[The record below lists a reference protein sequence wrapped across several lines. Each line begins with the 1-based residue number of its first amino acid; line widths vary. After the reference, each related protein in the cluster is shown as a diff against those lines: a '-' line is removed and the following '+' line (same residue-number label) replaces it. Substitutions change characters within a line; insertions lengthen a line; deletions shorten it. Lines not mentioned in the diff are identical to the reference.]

1 MHKVWVVIRREF
13 VEKVRNKWFVLS
25 TVLGPLVMAAVILVP
40 ILMSERGATSRVIR
54 VVDASSDGFGARVVE
69 AMRPPAPIGAELVPV
84 TSENVGSVVDSLTTL
99 VGAKQLDGYLIVT
112 DATVAHGIVE
122 YRGKNVSSLTD
133 MEILQSVV
141 SQEVL
146 TARLGRAGVD
156 RAVVA
161 EAQLPVK
168 LETVSIRGGKVTD
181 ETGTSAFVLAYAVWI
196 ILYMSILLYGVQVM
210 GAVVEEK
217 TSRVIEVLISSLRP
231 MQLLAGKVVGVGAV
245 GLLQLSIWAA
255 SALVLF
261 QRRDLLLEL
270 VRARSGGFV
279 QAGALPAVSIA
290 TLVIVLAYFLLGYFL
305 YASMFAA
312 VAAMSNSE
320 AEARQAQ
327 MPVVMLLVVPTVLML
342 GILQQPDGGMAIALS
357 LIPFTAPIAMPV
369 RWAAATVPLG
379 EIVGSVLLLGAT
391 LLLVV
396 WISARIYRVGILM
409 YGKRPS
415 PRELWRWVRAS

>member
-13 VEKVRNKWFVLS
+13 VEKVRTKWFVIS
-25 TVLGPLVMAAVILVP
+25 TVLGPLLMASFIVVP
-40 ILMSERGATSRVIR
+40 ILMAERGASRREIR
-54 VVDASSDGFGARVVE
+54 VVDATTDGFGGRIVDAV
-69 AMRPPAPIGAELVPV
+69 RPPFPIEAELV
-84 TSENVGSVVDSLTTL
+84 SVSLERVESVADSLTTL
-99 VGAKQLDGYLIVT
+99 VGEKQLDGYLIVT
-112 DATVAHGIVE
+112 DATVANGSVE

-133 MEILQSVV
+133 MQILESVLGR
-141 SQEVL
+141 EVL

-156 RAVVA
+156 REVVA
-161 EAQLPVK
+161 AAQIPVR
-168 LETVSIRGGKVTD
+168 LQTVSIRGGKVT
-181 ETGTSAFVLAYAVWI
+181 EESGTSAFVLAYAVWI

-217 TSRVIEVLISSLRP
+217 TSRVIEVLVSSLRP
-231 MQLLAGKVVGVGAV
+231 FQLLAGKILGVGAV
-245 GLLQLSIWAA
+245 GLFQLSIWAV

-261 QRRDLLLEL
+261 RRRDLLLEM
-270 VRARSGGFV
+270 VGARTGGMV
-279 QAGALPAVSIA
+279 GAGTLPAVSVA
-290 TLVIVLAYFLLGYFL
+290 TLAIVLAYFLLGYFL
-305 YASMFAA
+305 YAAMFAA

-327 MPVVMLLVVPTVLML
+327 MPVVMLLVVPTVLMV
-342 GILQQPDGGMAIALS
+342 GILQQPDGGMAVALS

-369 RWAAATVPLG
+369 RWAAATVPLP
-379 EIVGSVLLLGAT
+379 EILGSVVLLGGT

-396 WISARIYRVGILM
+396 WITARIYRVGILM